1 MSSKRGVMTGVKAA
15 SVRAFALLAAIASL
29 ILVAPDARGGL
40 PVAIDDRELPSL
52 APMLERVTPAVVNIA
67 TRGRVLVREN
77 PLLSDPFFRRFFDIP
92 RRPRER
98 RTQSLGSGVIM
109 DAEKGL
115 IITNNHVIDK
125 AEEIKVTLRDGRK
138 LNAKLVG
145 TDPATDVAVIK
156 VEADGL
162 TEVKLADSDKI
173 RVGDFVV
180 AIGNPFGLGQTVT
193 SGIVSALGRSGLGI
207 EGYEDFIQTD
217 ASINVGNSGGALVNL
232 RGELVGINTAIIAP
246 GGGNVGIGFAIPSNM
261 AKDVMTHL
269 VSYGEVKRGL
279 LGINTQD
286 LTRDLAEAFGIE
298 GSKGAVVVEVQPG
311 SSAAQA
317 GLEAGD
323 IITAL
328 NGTSISD
335 ATDLHNTLGLMR
347 VGEQVTIAVLRNGRS
362 RVLRAT
368 LGERRDVLIEARALT
383 ERLSGAV
390 LSDIPEVSPLHG
402 RIEAVFV
409 AEVEP
414 GSVAWRNGLRPN
426 DVIVSVNRQR
436 VRNLQEMK
444 SVVNKG
450 GRALVLNIQRGN
462 GSVFILIQ

>member
-1 MSSKRGVMTGVKAA
+1 MFSKRGVMTDEKSVAA
-15 SVRAFALLAAIASL
+15 RAFALLAAIVAL
-29 ILVAPDARGGL
+29 TLVAPDARGVL
-40 PVAIDDRELPSL
+40 PVAVDDGELPSL

-98 RTQSLGSGVIM
+98 RTQSLGSGVIV

-145 TDPATDVAVIK
+145 TDPATDVAIIK

-162 TEVKLADSDKI
+162 TAVKLADSDKL

-193 SGIVSALGRSGLGI
+193 SGIVSALGRSDLGI

-286 LTRDLAEAFGIE
+286 LTPELAEAFGIK
-298 GSKGAVVVEVQPG
+298 GSKGAVVVEVQRG

-328 NGTSISD
+328 NGRPVND
-335 ATDLHNTLGLMR
+335 ASDLHNALGLMR
-347 VGEQVTIAVLRNGRS
+347 VGEPVTIAVLRNGRS
-362 RVLRAT
+362 SVLRAT
-368 LGERRDVLIEARALT
+368 LGERRDLLIEARALT

-390 LSDIPEVSPLHG
+390 LSDIPEGSPLYG

-409 AEVEP
+409 AEVER

-444 SVVNKG
+444 AGVNKG